1 MSVHEVLDAAVEDGA
16 IPGLVAV
23 TASPEGV
30 GTITAAGLPDETIFR
45 YASMTKLIT
54 TVAVM
59 QLVERGQ
66 LSLDQEVASVLPEFG
81 DLQVLDSFD
90 GDEPILRAPASAA
103 TVGQLLNHTAG
114 ASYFFSNE
122 RLHRYNELT
131 GAPHILTGLRAS
143 VMAPLVADPGTIW
156 EYGCNTDWAG
166 FLVEAISGSD
176 LEAYLKANVCEPL
189 GLESVTFSPSDEQR
203 TRMIPIHHRT
213 ADVAAAPGELELPS
227 PPEFWPGGH
236 GLHGTAAD
244 YGRFMAALLAGGDG
258 LLEPATVDL
267 MFTDTLGDIELPEV
281 IPSSD
286 PVFSN
291 DIPALPISQGWG
303 LGVHLT
309 LVDLPGM
316 RRAGTGDWAGLFN
329 SYYWIDR
336 ASGVAGAIFTQLL
349 PFFDQRVIE
358 AAIGFEQAVYAEA
371 GAPAS

>member
-1 MSVHEVLDAAVEDGA
+1 MRVQGLLDTAVEGGA

-23 TASPEGV
+23 TATADGV
-30 GTITAAGLPDETIFR
+30 GEVTAAGLAEDTVFR

-59 QLVERGQ
+59 QLVERGE
-66 LSLDQEVASVLPEFG
+66 LGLDQEVASVLPEFA
-81 DLQVLDSFD
+81 DLQVLASFD
-90 GDEPILRAPASAA
+90 GDEPLLRAPASAA

-114 ASYFFSNE
+114 CSYFFSNE
-122 RLHRYNELT
+122 SLRRYSEIT
-131 GAPHILTGLRAS
+131 RAPNILTGLRES

-166 FLVEAISGSD
+166 FLVERLAGSD
-176 LEAYLKANVCEPL
+176 LEAYLSANVFEPL
-189 GLESVTFSPSDEQR
+189 GLGSMTFAPTSAQREQ
-203 TRMIPIHHRT
+203 MIPIHHR
-213 ADVAAAPGELELPS
+213 AEDGSALAGELELPN

-244 YGRFMAALLAGGDG
+244 YGRFMSALLAGGEG
-258 LLEPATVDL
+258 VLEPATIEL
-267 MFTDTLGDIELPEV
+267 MFTDTLGDIELPGL
-281 IPSSD
+281 IRSAD
-286 PVFSN
+286 PAISN
-291 DIPALPISQGWG
+291 DIPSLPVPQGWG

-309 LVDLPGM
+309 LADLPGM

-349 PFFDQRVIE
+349 PFFDQRVIA
-358 AAIGFEQAVYAEA
+358 AAIGFEQAVYEA
-371 GAPAS
+371 IAVADR